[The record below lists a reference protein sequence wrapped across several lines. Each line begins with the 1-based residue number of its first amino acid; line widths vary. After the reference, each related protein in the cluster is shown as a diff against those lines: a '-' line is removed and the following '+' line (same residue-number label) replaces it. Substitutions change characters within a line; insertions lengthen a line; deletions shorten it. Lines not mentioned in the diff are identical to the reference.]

1 MLMCRNQTQQV
12 MTFVSI
18 IVDAVNRAMKIEEQF
33 FEADFMQS
41 NYLQNKL
48 YAQIMRRIEL

>member
-1 MLMCRNQTQQV
+1 